1 MPKGRPTKYN
11 QNILDKANK
20 YLDNYDEYGHI
31 IPSVVGLADVLK
43 VTAKTLYNWSER
55 EENKEFL
62 HILER
67 LNQRQHIKLIN
78 GGLSGDLNAQ
88 ITKLV
93 LGKHGYH
100 EKQERELTGPQG
112 GPIQVTEVEWDIQP
126 VKPIDEVDEENS

>member
-11 QNILDKANK
+11 QNILDKANE

-78 GGLSGDLNAQ
+78 GGLTGDLNAQ

-100 EKQERELTGPQG
+100 EKQERELTGPRG

-126 VKPIDEVDEENS
+126 VKPISEVDEENS

>member
-1 MPKGRPTKYN
+1 MARPTKYN
-11 QNILDKANK
+11 EGILDKAYE
-20 YLDNYDEYGHI
+20 YLDNYDKYGHI
-31 IPSVVGLADVLK
+31 IPSVVGLADVLE
-43 VTAKTLYNWSER
+43 VTTKTLYNWSEK
-55 EENKEFL
+55 EENRKFL

-67 LNQRQHIKLIN
+67 LIQRQHIKLIN

-126 VKPIDEVDEENS
+126 VKPVDELDEENS